1 MLFPV
6 ETAGGIATIA
16 PMHPLHDLTPGNNP
30 PFEINVL
37 VEIPKGSRNKYEL
50 DKKTGM
56 FKLDRTL
63 YSPMIYPGD
72 YGLVPQTHYDDG
84 DPLDVLILGNEPTF
98 TGCIVEVRPI
108 GIFRMLDKGDH
119 DDKIL
124 AVPVGNP
131 YFKSFH
137 DLIDVPPH
145 FVDEVAHF
153 FQVYKDLEG
162 HRTQPLGWEP
172 VDVARKQIAH
182 AIRLYREK
190 QHKENLQKR

>member
-1 MLFPV
+1 
-6 ETAGGIATIA
+6 
-16 PMHPLHDLTPGNNP
+16 MHPLHDLTPGPNP
-30 PFEINVL
+30 PLEINCL

-84 DPLDVLILGNEPTF
+84 DPLDVLILANEPTF

-131 YFKSFH
+131 YFRNFH

-145 FVDEVAHF
+145 FLEEVGHF

-162 HRTQPLGWEP
+162 SRTQPLGWES
-172 VDVARKQIAH
+172 VEVARKRITH
-182 AIRLYREK
+182 AIRLYKELM
-190 QHKENLQKR
+190 HKEAMAKIGEKAGMGNGE

>member
-1 MLFPV
+1 
-6 ETAGGIATIA
+6 
-16 PMHPLHDLTPGNNP
+16 MHPLHDLPPGPNP
-30 PFEINVL
+30 PHEINVV

-50 DKKTGM
+50 DKKTGF

-84 DPLDVLILGNEPTF
+84 DPLDVLILGNDPTF
-98 TGCIVEVRPI
+98 TSCIVEVRPI

-124 AVPVGNP
+124 AVPVSNP
-131 YFKSFH
+131 YFRNFH
-137 DLIDVPPH
+137 DLIDVAPH
-145 FVDEVAHF
+145 FLEEVAHF
-153 FQVYKDLEG
+153 FTVYKDLEG

-172 VDVARKQIAH
+172 VDVARKRIMH
-182 AIRLYREK
+182 SIRLYKELK
-190 QHKENLQKR
+190 HKEALALVSANGPAPAKDA

>member
-1 MLFPV
+1 
-6 ETAGGIATIA
+6 
-16 PMHPLHDLTPGNNP
+16 
-30 PFEINVL
+30 
-37 VEIPKGSRNKYEL
+37 
-50 DKKTGM
+50 
-56 FKLDRTL
+56 
-63 YSPMIYPGD
+63 
-72 YGLVPQTHYDDG
+72 
-84 DPLDVLILGNEPTF
+84 
-98 TGCIVEVRPI
+98 
-108 GIFRMLDKGDH
+108 IFRMLDKGDH

-145 FVDEVAHF
+145 FLDEVAHF

-172 VDVARKQIAH
+172 VDVARKQITH

-190 QHKENLQKR
+190 VHKETLQKR

>member
-1 MLFPV
+1 
-6 ETAGGIATIA
+6 
-16 PMHPLHDLTPGNNP
+16 MHPLHDLPPGPNP
-30 PFEINVL
+30 PYEINCI

-50 DKKTGM
+50 EKHTGM
-56 FKLDRTL
+56 FMLDRTL

-124 AVPVGNP
+124 CVPVGNP
-131 YFKSFH
+131 YFKTFH

-145 FVDEVAHF
+145 FLEEVAHF
-153 FQVYKDLEG
+153 FTVYKDLEG
-162 HRTQPLGWEP
+162 SRTHPLGWES
-172 VDVARKQIAH
+172 VDVARKQIMH
-182 AIRLYREK
+182 SIRLYKEQK
-190 QHKENLQKR
+190 HKENLQEKMKDAEPGQ